1 MKKTQKKDLL
11 LGTLDLLILRVLNSG
26 NKHGYGIAR
35 QIELL
40 SKDVLSVKK
49 GSLYPALHRLE
60 KEGFVRSAWEMGEA
74 KKPMKTYSLTSVGR
88 TQMEEELGNW
98 ELLSQ
103 AVNTVI
109 KGT

>member
-1 MKKTQKKDLL
+1 MKKPQKKDLL

-26 NKHGYGIAR
+26 DKHGYGIAR

-40 SKDVLSVKK
+40 SRDVLSVQK

-60 KEGFVRSAWEMGEA
+60 KEGFVKSEWEMGEA
-74 KKPMKTYSLTSVGR
+74 KKPMKTYSLTSVGKN
-88 TQMEEELGNW
+88 QMKEELSSW
-98 ELLSQ
+98 ELLSR

-109 KGT
+109 EET